1 MNRLIS
7 TFVVNDTSATWDGAC
22 CFANNVV
29 LDGGNQEEKWREP
42 LQSKKLRI
50 SRVSVIMDFE
60 FYLKL
65 KVLIVN
71 IFREVMQKNNDKVSE
86 VESYK
91 FLETVL
97 QKSVGLNVDG

>member
-1 MNRLIS
+1 M
-7 TFVVNDTSATWDGAC
+7 
-22 CFANNVV
+22 
-29 LDGGNQEEKWREP
+29 
-42 LQSKKLRI
+42 
-50 SRVSVIMDFE
+50 SVIMDFE

-71 IFREVMQKNNDKVSE
+71 TFREVMQKNNNKVSE